1 MKSLQEEYNDQ
12 PKATIL
18 VTTRYTPKID
28 EGDPT
33 TLFTPSVLEGIILN
47 PKNSISL
54 FTTSG
59 LDRIIPRYPHK
70 LSPFSFYFCLD

>member
-28 EGDPT
+28 EGGPT
-33 TLFTPSVLEGIILN
+33 TLFTSSVLEGIILN
-47 PKNSISL
+47 PK
-54 FTTSG
+54 
-59 LDRIIPRYPHK
+59 IPLVR
-70 LSPFSFYFCLD
+70 LLRQVWTG